1 MLNSLI
7 RLVGGDPNRRDIEH
21 YIELVDEI
29 NALEAE
35 HQALSDEALRSKT
48 DSFRRRLDDGETL
61 DDLLPEAF
69 AAVREASRRTIGLR
83 HYDVQLI
90 GGMVLHLGS
99 VAEMRTGEGKTLV
112 ATLPLYLN
120 ALSGKGAHL
129 VTVNDYLARR
139 DARWMAP
146 IYAALGLTVGVLQE
160 AARTDNARKA
170 FVVDPARESTQE
182 DADKLRLVDRRLAYA
197 ADITYGTNHEFG
209 FDYLRDNLAMR
220 REERVQ
226 RVRNFAIVDEVDNIL
241 IDEARTPLIISGP
254 SAGEQQEY
262 KRMAQAVRQLRP
274 EDYEINERDR
284 TVNLTEAGEIHIE
297 GILGEPLRDPDR
309 PEDVTPEQARLTGF
323 LTQALRAELLFRR
336 NRDYLVQGGQ
346 VVIVDEFTG
355 RLMHGRRWSDGL
367 HQAVEAKEGLEVQPE
382 NVTYATITLQNY
394 FRLYAK
400 LSGMTGTALTEAEEF
415 HKIYNLDVTPIPT
428 NLEYLAHRPDT
439 DLVERPFKEEGNKFF
454 FFARKDEPE
463 TPVFWRRK
471 DYKDVIYR
479 TEEAKHRS
487 VCTEIM
493 QMHVLGRPVLMG
505 TTSVERSEILSERL
519 RAEPLRKLALTL
531 IVRDAWFQAHKMEED
546 GRLVE
551 ELAPL
556 AQPLGS
562 LSTAALRSVSKPL
575 EVPLNPEDESN
586 LERLL
591 RLLGLPAEAKP
602 RLLQVLQKGIPHQV
616 LNAKK
621 HAEES
626 QIIAGAGAFGA
637 VTIATNMA
645 GRGVD
650 IKLGGDL
657 AEEVLAAINRVL
669 RRTGVDDPYNLTNA
683 ERLEKFEG
691 AAPEQIGIYTSEAD
705 YFRKHMREERK
716 VRELGGLHVLG
727 SERHEARR
735 IDNQLRGRAAR
746 QGDPGSSRFFLSMED
761 DLMRRFGGEQV
772 AGMMQT
778 MRIDDAVPME
788 SGLVSRMIEQ
798 AQSRVEGAN
807 FDVRKHLLEYDD
819 VLNKQR
825 AKVYEMRERIFD
837 KEDLREDIEAM
848 LAEDIRLH
856 VETARR
862 EKADPWKLL
871 AWLEDVQP
879 TMRFGDGT
887 IRLSF
892 PRRIILEELLAE
904 PAARRFDRLIELTGE
919 ALSEEENHLRTAFD
933 RQMDLIADRAK
944 DWAREN
950 REAVDMAWEGA
961 EIEAREKGGDLTP
974 PAILNAVARTVPVD
988 ARAIPRELLAP
999 DRAHD
1004 LREELRDQF
1013 EDAAWT
1019 RAAAQA
1025 SAWLQRR
1032 TGLPPEKSAADEDF
1046 DETAGRLRAQLDKA
1060 LGDRRVRIVREVTEQ
1075 IRAAPSE
1082 GAGENELARLLMT
1095 VTLKTTTIFDQRSH
1109 QRRAVSTAQFS
1120 WVYLAAQLSGGEG
1133 SDGGEALAERI
1144 REYLLETLDAMRA
1157 EWGRQIWVR
1166 VGEQTFAAQP
1176 AEFQKSMRAN
1186 IPGPWQELDLEA
1198 PLRQWPDW
1206 ARLRA
1211 IEMAGDRVITQAHR
1225 DLMLGVL
1232 GQSWVEY
1239 LTEMEGLR
1247 TSVGLEAYAQRDP
1260 LVQYKSKAFD
1270 LFRNLMQQ
1278 VRTGVVSRLFRMSLR
1293 TAAPAPDGARAAV
1306 PAAAAEPAPS
1316 PSSGEERP
1324 PEQAVGKKR
1333 KRHRH

>member
-7 RLVGGDPNRRDIEH
+7 RLVGGDPNRRDIE
-21 YIELVDEI
+21 YYSGLVETI
-29 NALEAE
+29 NGLEAE
-35 HQALSDEALRSKT
+35 YQALGDEALRGKT
-48 DSFRRRLDDGETL
+48 AQFRKRLDEGETL

-90 GGMVLHLGS
+90 GGMVLHTGC

-120 ALSGKGAHL
+120 AMPGLGAHL

-139 DARWMAP
+139 DARWMGP
-146 IYAALGLTVGVLQE
+146 IYAALGMTVGVLQE

-170 FVVDPARESTQE
+170 FVYDPERESNQE
-182 DADKLRLVDRRLAYA
+182 DVDRLRLVDRRLAYA

-220 REERVQ
+220 REDRVQ
-226 RVRNFAIVDEVDNIL
+226 RNRNFAIVDEVDNIL

-254 SAGEQQEY
+254 AAEEQQEY
-262 KRMAQAVRQLRP
+262 KRMSQAVRGLRP
-274 EDYEINERDR
+274 EDYETNERDR
-284 TVNLTEAGEIHIE
+284 TVNLTEAGESHIE
-297 GILGEPLRDPDR
+297 EILGVPLRDPDR
-309 PEDVTPEQARLTGF
+309 PEDVTPEQARLTGY
-323 LTQALRAELLFRR
+323 LTQAMRAELLFRR

-346 VVIVDEFTG
+346 VIIVDEFTG

-415 HKIYNLDVTPIPT
+415 NKIYNLNVTPVPT
-428 NLEYLAHRPDT
+428 NLEYLARSPES
-439 DLVERPFKEEGNKFF
+439 DLLEVPYKEDSNKFS
-454 FFARKDEPE
+454 FFARKNDPQA
-463 TPVFWRRK
+463 PVFWRRK
-471 DYKDVIYR
+471 DYKDIIYR
-479 TEEAKHRS
+479 TEEAKFRA
-487 VCTEIM
+487 VCTEIL

-531 IVRDAWFQAHKMEED
+531 LVRDAWFTAHKMQED

-551 ELAPL
+551 ELQPL
-556 AQPLGS
+556 AQPLAS
-562 LSTAALRSVSKPL
+562 LQPAALRTLAKPL
-575 EVPLNPEDESN
+575 SLSLNPEEPANVD
-586 LERLL
+586 RLL
-591 RLLGLPAEAKP
+591 HFLSLPEDARP
-602 RLLQVLQKGIPHQV
+602 RLLEALQRGIPHHV

-626 QIIAGAGAFGA
+626 QIIADAGAFGG

-650 IKLGGDL
+650 IKLGGEL
-657 AEEVLAAINRVL
+657 AEEVLAAVNRVL
-669 RRTGVDDPYNLTNA
+669 RRAGVKDPYNLTNA
-683 ERLEKFEG
+683 GRLAGLAK
-691 AAPEQIGIYTSEAD
+691 ATPEQIGVYTSEVEF
-705 YFRKHMREERK
+705 FRKHMDQEQK
-716 VRELGGLHVLG
+716 VRQLGGLHVLG

-735 IDNQLRGRAAR
+735 IDNQLRGRSAR

-825 AKVYEMRERIFD
+825 AKVYELRERIFE
-837 KEDLREDIEAM
+837 KEDLREDIQAM
-848 LAEDIRLH
+848 LVEEIRRH
-856 VETARR
+856 VEQA
-862 EKADPWKLL
+862 EKEKEDPWKLM

-879 TMRFGDGT
+879 TMRLADGKA
-887 IRLSF
+887 RPSF
-892 PRRIILEELLAE
+892 LHRVILDELLDE
-904 PAARRFDRLIELTGE
+904 PEARRLDRLTELTGE
-919 ALSEEENHLRTAFD
+919 ALDEEAEHLRQGFEK
-933 RQMDLIADRAK
+933 QLESISERAK
-944 DWAREN
+944 TWAREF
-950 REAVDMAWEGA
+950 REGLETAWEGA
-961 EIEAREKGGDLTP
+961 ELEAREKGTDLTP
-974 PAILNAVARTVPVD
+974 RTILESVASATGIDSKSV
-988 ARAIPRELLAP
+988 PRELLAP
-999 DRAHD
+999 DRVRD
-1004 LREELRDQF
+1004 LRQHLIERAEESAWARASTQ
-1013 EDAAWT
+1013 AA
-1019 RAAAQA
+1019 
-1025 SAWLQRR
+1025 SWLQRR
-1032 TGLPPEKSAADEDF
+1032 TGLAVERAAAPEEDF
-1046 DETAGRLRAQLDKA
+1046 DEAVGRLQGLLDKA
-1060 LGDRRVRIVREVTEQ
+1060 LAERRARILREVEEQ
-1075 IRAAPSE
+1075 VRNARPE
-1082 GAGENELARLLMT
+1082 GAGEYQLVHLLMR
-1095 VTLKTTTIFDQRSH
+1095 VTLRTQTIFDQRTH
-1109 QRRAVSTAQFS
+1109 QRRAVSAAQFS
-1120 WVYLAAQLSGGEG
+1120 WVHLAARLAGGGNSRTTG
-1133 SDGGEALAERI
+1133 SLIERI
-1144 REYLLETLDAMRA
+1144 QEHLLETLDAMRT

-1166 VGEQTFAAQP
+1166 VGEQSFRTLAP
-1176 AEFQKSMRAN
+1176 DFQASMRAN
-1186 IPGPWQELDLEA
+1186 IPGPWQTLDLEA

-1206 ARLRA
+1206 AREKA
-1211 IEMAGDRVITQAHR
+1211 IEMAGARVVAQAHR
-1225 DLMLGVL
+1225 ELMLGVV

-1239 LTEMEGLR
+1239 LTEMEALR

-1260 LVQYKSKAFD
+1260 LVQYKSRAFD
-1270 LFRNLMQQ
+1270 LFQQLMHQ
-1278 VRTGVVSRLFRMSLR
+1278 VRTGVVSRLFHMSLR
-1293 TAAPAPDGARAAV
+1293 NAPPAAETSAPAEGGAAAPAQAA
-1306 PAAAAEPAPS
+1306 PPGENPPAPQKS
-1316 PSSGEERP
+1316 
-1324 PEQAVGKKR
+1324 KR

>member
-7 RLVGGDPNRRDIEH
+7 KLVGGDPNRRDIEH
-21 YIELVDEI
+21 YTEWVDEI

-35 HQALSDEALRSKT
+35 YQALSDEALLAKT
-48 DSFRRRLDDGETL
+48 PEFRKRLEDGETL
-61 DDLLPEAF
+61 DDLLTEAF

-90 GGMVLHLGS
+90 GGIVLHLGT

-129 VTVNDYLARR
+129 ITVNDYLARR
-139 DARWMAP
+139 DARWMGS

-182 DADKLRLVDRRLAYA
+182 DADRLRLVDRRLAYA

-226 RVRNFAIVDEVDNIL
+226 RERNFAIVDEVDNIL

-254 SAGEQQEY
+254 AAGEQQEY

-274 EDYEINERDR
+274 EDYEISERDR
-284 TVNLTEAGEIHIE
+284 TVNLTEAGESHIE
-297 GILGEPLRDPDR
+297 ELLGQPLRDPDR
-309 PEDVTPEQARLTGF
+309 PEDITPEQAQLTGY
-323 LTQALRAELLFRR
+323 LTQALRAELIFRR

-394 FRLYAK
+394 FRLYGK
-400 LSGMTGTALTEAEEF
+400 LSGMTGTAITEAEEF
-415 HKIYNLDVTPIPT
+415 DKIYKLAVTPIPT
-428 NLEYLAHRPDT
+428 NLEYLARRSET
-439 DLVERPFKEEGNKFF
+439 DLVEQPYKEDGNKFF
-454 FFARKDEPE
+454 YFARKSEPAA
-463 TPVFWRRK
+463 PVFWRRK

-479 TEEAKHRS
+479 TEEAKFRS
-487 VCTEIM
+487 VCAEIL
-493 QMHVLGRPVLMG
+493 QMHVLGRPILMG

-531 IVRDAWFQAHKMEED
+531 ILRDAWFAAHKMEED
-546 GRLVE
+546 GRLIE
-551 ELAPL
+551 ELTPL
-556 AQPLGS
+556 AEPLGS
-562 LSTAALRSVSKPL
+562 IAPAVLRTLSKPL
-575 EVPLNPEDESN
+575 EVALNPEDDAN
-586 LERLL
+586 VDRLL
-591 RLLGLPAEAKP
+591 RLLNLPAEARP
-602 RLLQVLQKGIPHQV
+602 RLLQALQKGIPHQV

-650 IKLGGDL
+650 IKLGGEL
-657 AEEVLAAINRVL
+657 AEEVLAAINRIL
-669 RRTGVDDPYNLTNA
+669 RRAGVDNPYNLTNA
-683 ERLEKFEG
+683 ERLARLD
-691 AAPEQIGIYTSEAD
+691 AATAEHIGIYTAETEF
-705 YFRKHMREERK
+705 FRKHMREEQK
-716 VRELGGLHVLG
+716 VHELGGLHVLG

-735 IDNQLRGRAAR
+735 IDNQLRGRAGR

-761 DLMRRFGGEQV
+761 DLMRRFGGDQV

-825 AKVYEMRERIFD
+825 AKVYEMRERIFE
-837 KEDLREDIEAM
+837 KEGLREDIQEM
-848 LAEDIRLH
+848 LAVDIRRH
-856 VETARR
+856 VETAR
-862 EKADPWKLL
+862 KAKEDPWRLM

-879 TMRFGDGT
+879 TMRFSDGA
-887 IRLSF
+887 IWPSF
-892 PRRIILEELLAE
+892 PRRLLLNELLAE
-904 PAARRFDRLIELTGE
+904 PEDRRFERLNELIRE
-919 ALSEEENHLRTAFD
+919 ALDEEAGHLREAFGKQLD
-933 RQMDLIADRAK
+933 QISEHAR

-950 REAVDMAWEGA
+950 REAVDLAWEGA
-961 EIEAREKGGDLTP
+961 EIEAREKGTDLTP
-974 PAILNAVARTVPVD
+974 RTILDAVAKTVPID

-999 DRAHD
+999 DQAHN
-1004 LREELRDQF
+1004 LREHLRDQF
-1013 EDAAWT
+1013 EDAAWV
-1019 RAAAQA
+1019 RASTQAA
-1025 SAWLQRR
+1025 AWLQRR
-1032 TGLPPEKSAADEDF
+1032 TGLLPEKAAADEDF
-1046 DETAGRLRAQLDKA
+1046 DEAAGRLRGQLDKA
-1060 LGDRRVRIVREVTEQ
+1060 LADRQVRILRDVEAQVRDVK
-1075 IRAAPSE
+1075 SE
-1082 GAGENELARLLMT
+1082 GAGENQLARLLMT
-1095 VTLKTTTIFDQRSH
+1095 VTLKTQTIFDQRTH
-1109 QRRAVSTAQFS
+1109 QRRAVSAAQFS
-1120 WVYLAAQLSGGEG
+1120 WVFLAARLAAG
-1133 SDGGEALAERI
+1133 DDPRNVDALIERI
-1144 REYLLETLDAMRA
+1144 QEHLLDTLEAMRA

-1166 VGEQTFAAQP
+1166 VGEQTFNSQSADFQAAL
-1176 AEFQKSMRAN
+1176 RAN
-1186 IPGPWQELDLEA
+1186 IPGPWQNLDLDA
-1198 PLRQWPDW
+1198 PLRQWPEW
-1206 ARLRA
+1206 ARTPA
-1211 IEMAGDRVITQAHR
+1211 IEMAGDRVINQAHR
-1225 DLMLGVL
+1225 ELMLGVI
-1232 GQSWVEY
+1232 GNSWVEY

-1270 LFRNLMQQ
+1270 LFQNLMQQ
-1278 VRTGVVSRLFRMSLR
+1278 VRTGVVSRLFHMSLR
-1293 TAAPAPDGARAAV
+1293 TAPPAGGASAPEAAGPAAPALPD
-1306 PAAAAEPAPS
+1306 EPA
-1316 PSSGEERP
+1316 GG
-1324 PEQAVGKKR
+1324 EQAPASAGGKK

>member
-7 RLVGGDPNRRDIEH
+7 RLVGGDPNRRDIER
-21 YIELVDEI
+21 YSASVERI
-29 NALEAE
+29 NGLEADY
-35 HQALSDEALRSKT
+35 QALSDEALRGKT
-48 DSFRRRLDDGETL
+48 AEFRKRLEDGESL
-61 DDLLPEAF
+61 DDLLEEAF
-69 AAVREASRRTIGLR
+69 AAVREASRRAIGLR
-83 HYDVQLI
+83 HYDVQLV
-90 GGMVLHLGS
+90 GGMVLHQGT

-120 ALSGKGAHL
+120 ALTGKGAHL

-146 IYAALGLTVGVLQE
+146 IYMGLGLTVGVLQE
-160 AARTDNARKA
+160 ASRTDNARKA
-170 FVVDPARESTQE
+170 FLVDPARESTQE
-182 DADKLRLVDRRLAYA
+182 DSDKLRLVDRRQAYA

-209 FDYLRDNLAMR
+209 FDYLRDNLALR

-226 RVRNFAIVDEVDNIL
+226 RERNFAIVDEVDNIL

-254 SAGEQQEY
+254 AAEEQQEY

-284 TVNLTEAGEIHIE
+284 TVNLTEAGESHIE
-297 GILGEPLRDPDR
+297 QILGQPLRDPDR
-309 PEDVTPEQARLTGF
+309 PEDVTPEQARLAGY
-323 LTQALRAELLFRR
+323 LSQAMRAELLFRR

-415 HKIYNLDVTPIPT
+415 HKIYTLNVTPIPT
-428 NLEYLAHRPDT
+428 NLEYLAGRQEM
-439 DLVERPFKEEGNKFF
+439 DLVEVPFRENGNKFF
-454 FFARKDEPE
+454 FFARKADPD

-479 TEEAKHRS
+479 TEEAKFRS
-487 VCTEIM
+487 VCAEIL
-493 QMHVLGRPVLMG
+493 QMHVLGRPVLVG

-531 IVRDAWFQAHKMEED
+531 LLRDAWFKTHNREED
-546 GRLVE
+546 GRQVE
-551 ELAPL
+551 ELNPL
-556 AQPLGS
+556 AEPLGKLAPS
-562 LSTAALRSVSKPL
+562 VLRAIAKPL
-575 EVPLNPEDESN
+575 ELPLNPEEPGNVD
-586 LERLL
+586 RLMH
-591 RLLGLPAEAKP
+591 LLALPEDSHP
-602 RLLQVLQKGIPHQV
+602 RLMQALQKGIPHQV

-626 QIIAGAGAFGA
+626 QIITEAGAYGA

-650 IKLGGDL
+650 IKLGGEL
-657 AEEVLAAINRVL
+657 AEEVYAAINRVL
-669 RRTGVDDPYNLTNA
+669 RRTGVEDPYNLTNA
-683 ERLEKFEG
+683 ERWKQLER
-691 AAPEQIGIYTSEAD
+691 AAPEQIGVYGSEVE
-705 YFRKHMREERK
+705 YFRKHMREEQK

-761 DLMRRFGGEQV
+761 DLMRRFGGDQV

-825 AKVYEMRERIFD
+825 AKVYEMRERIFAKD
-837 KEDLREDIEAM
+837 DLREDIRAM
-848 LAEDIRLH
+848 LEEDIRRH
-856 VETARR
+856 VHTAEQ
-862 EKADPWKLL
+862 EKEDPWRLM
-871 AWLEDVQP
+871 AWLEDIQP
-879 TMRFGDGT
+879 TMRSAEG
-887 IRLSF
+887 RPYPSF
-892 PRRIILEELLAE
+892 AHRIILEELLDEPESRRLQRLVELAGRALDEEAE
-904 PAARRFDRLIELTGE
+904 Y
-919 ALSEEENHLRTAFD
+919 LSRAFEK
-933 RQMDLIADRAK
+933 QMEGIAERAK
-944 DWAREN
+944 EWAREN
-950 REAVDMAWEGA
+950 REALEMAWEGA
-961 EIEAREKGGDLTP
+961 EIEAREQDGDLTP
-974 PAILNAVARTVPVD
+974 RSILERVAKTAPVDTRTVP
-988 ARAIPRELLAP
+988 RELMAP
-999 DRAHD
+999 DQAHK
-1004 LREELRDQF
+1004 LRQHLYDQA
-1013 EDAAWT
+1013 EQAAWE

-1025 SAWLQRR
+1025 GSWLQRR
-1032 TGLPPEKSAADEDF
+1032 TGLAPERAPTAEEDF
-1046 DETAGRLRAQLDKA
+1046 DETASRLSDLLSQALAQ
-1060 LGDRRVRIVREVTEQ
+1060 RRTRIVRGVEDQ
-1075 IRAAPSE
+1075 IRSAPPE
-1082 GAGENELARLLMT
+1082 PAGEEELVKLLIS
-1095 VTLKTTTIFDQRSH
+1095 VTLRTQTVFDQRTH
-1109 QRRAVSTAQFS
+1109 QRRAVTAAQFT
-1120 WVYLAAQLSGGEG
+1120 WVHLAAKLAAEHGARGADALTRRIQEHLL
-1133 SDGGEALAERI
+1133 EALNV
-1144 REYLLETLDAMRA
+1144 LRA

-1166 VGEQTFAAQP
+1166 TGEQTFHSLP
-1176 AEFQKSMRAN
+1176 ADFQKRMQAE
-1186 IPGPWQELDLEA
+1186 IAGPWESVDLEA
-1198 PLRQWPDW
+1198 PLRQLPDW
-1206 ARLRA
+1206 AREKA
-1211 IEMAGDRVITQAHR
+1211 ILMAGDRVVTQAHR
-1225 DLMLGVL
+1225 ELMLGVV

-1239 LTEMEGLR
+1239 LTEMEALR

-1270 LFRNLMQQ
+1270 LFQNLMQQ

-1293 TAAPAPDGARAAV
+1293 TASPAAGGAAPEDARLPAAPAAGP
-1306 PAAAAEPAPS
+1306 
-1316 PSSGEERP
+1316 GEAQTPQE
-1324 PEQAVGKKR
+1324 KKSKR

>member
-7 RLVGGDPNRRDIEH
+7 RLVGGDPNRRDIER
-21 YIELVDEI
+21 YSDLVDEI
-29 NALEAE
+29 NRMEAE
-35 HQALSDEALRSKT
+35 YQALSDEALRGKT
-48 DSFRRRLDDGETL
+48 AEFRKRLDEGETL

-69 AAVREASRRTIGLR
+69 TAVREASRRTIGLR

-120 ALSGKGAHL
+120 ALTGLGAHL
-129 VTVNDYLARR
+129 ITVNDYLARR

-146 IYAALGLTVGVLQE
+146 IYMALGMTVGVLQE
-160 AARTDNARKA
+160 ASRTDNARKA
-170 FVVDPARESTQE
+170 FLVDPSRESTQE
-182 DADKLRLVDRRLAYA
+182 DSDKLRMVDRRLAYA

-226 RVRNFAIVDEVDNIL
+226 RERNFAIVDEVDNIL

-254 SAGEQQEY
+254 AAGEQQEY

-274 EDYEINERDR
+274 EDYEIIERDR

-297 GILGEPLRDPDR
+297 EILGETLRDPDR
-309 PEDVTPEQARLTGF
+309 PEDVTPEQARLTGY

-415 HKIYNLDVTPIPT
+415 DKIYKLNVTPIPT
-428 NLEYLAHRPDT
+428 NLEYLAGRADS
-439 DLVERPFKEEGNKFF
+439 DLTEVPYRENGNKFF
-454 FFARKDEPE
+454 YFAREADPA

-479 TEEAKHRS
+479 TEESKFRA
-487 VCTEIM
+487 VCSEILYL
-493 QMHVLGRPVLMG
+493 HALGRPVLMG

-519 RAEPLRKLALTL
+519 RAEPLRKLSLTL
-531 IVRDAWFQAHKMEED
+531 LIRDAWFKTHNREED

-556 AQPLGS
+556 GETLGS
-562 LSTAALRSVSKPL
+562 LQTSTLRAAAKPL
-575 EVPLNPEDESN
+575 SLTLNPEEPDN
-586 LERLL
+586 LERLV
-591 RLLGLPAEAKP
+591 RLLNLPEESRP
-602 RLLQVLQKGIPHQV
+602 RLLQALQKGIPHQV

-626 QIIAGAGAFGA
+626 QIIADAGAYGG

-650 IKLGGDL
+650 IKLGGEL

-669 RRTGVDDPYNLTNA
+669 RRTGEKDPYDLTNA
-683 ERLEKFEG
+683 ERLSLLEH
-691 AAPEQIGIYTSEAD
+691 ATPEQIGVYTSEVEF
-705 YFRKHMREERK
+705 FRNHMREEQK

-761 DLMRRFGGEQV
+761 DLMRRFGGDQV

-798 AQSRVEGAN
+798 AQTRVEGAN

-825 AKVYEMRERIFD
+825 AKVYEMRERIFEKD
-837 KEDLREDIEAM
+837 DLRGDIEAM
-848 LAEDIRLH
+848 LTEEIRRH
-856 VETARR
+856 VETA
-862 EKADPWKLL
+862 EKQKEDPWRLM

-879 TMRFGDGT
+879 TMRFSDGKAWP
-887 IRLSF
+887 SF
-892 PRRIILEELLAE
+892 ATRVILGELLDARE
-904 PAARRFDRLIELTGE
+904 AQRPARLKELAGLALDEESEHLREAFDKQMDAISERAREWARDARE
-919 ALSEEENHLRTAFD
+919 AL
-933 RQMDLIADRAK
+933 
-944 DWAREN
+944 
-950 REAVDMAWEGA
+950 DMAWEGA

-974 PAILNAVARTVPVD
+974 RSILDSVAKTAAVDVRSV
-988 ARAIPRELLAP
+988 PRELLAP
-999 DRAHD
+999 DQAHN
-1004 LREELRDQF
+1004 LRRHLAHQA
-1013 EDAAWT
+1013 EDAAWE
-1019 RAAAQA
+1019 RAAVQA
-1025 SAWLQRR
+1025 SSWLQRR
-1032 TGLPPEKSAADEDF
+1032 TGLPVERAASAEEDF
-1046 DETAGRLRAQLDKA
+1046 DEAAARLRGQLDQA
-1060 LGDRRVRIVREVTEQ
+1060 LAQRRARILREVEEQ
-1075 IRAAPSE
+1075 IRNAPPDST
-1082 GAGENELARLLMT
+1082 GESGLVRLLMS
-1095 VTLKTTTIFDQRSH
+1095 VTLKTQTVFDQRTH
-1109 QRRAVSTAQFS
+1109 QRRAVAAAQFT
-1120 WVYLAAQLSGGEG
+1120 WIHLASRL
-1133 SDGGEALAERI
+1133 ALESYGRDIDALIERI
-1144 REYLLETLDAMRA
+1144 QDHLLKTLDTMRA

-1166 VGEQTFAAQP
+1166 TGEQTFASLP
-1176 AEFQKSMRAN
+1176 ADFQKAMRAN
-1186 IPGPWQELDLEA
+1186 IPGPWQNLELDA

-1206 ARLRA
+1206 ARTKA
-1211 IEMAGDRVITQAHR
+1211 IEMSGDRVITQAHR
-1225 DLMLGVL
+1225 ELMLGVV

-1270 LFRNLMQQ
+1270 LFQELMRQ
-1278 VRTGVVSRLFRMSLR
+1278 VRTGMVSRLFRMSLR
-1293 TAAPAPDGARAAV
+1293 N
-1306 PAAAAEPAPS
+1306 AAAEQGAPLPAESRPAA
-1316 PSSGEERP
+1316 PLPQAQGGEQP
-1324 PEQAVGKKR
+1324 QAEKKSKR